1 MKESKKEKIKNFK
14 FQGVIIMKNFIE
26 NTMNRTAYTM
36 ACASI
41 ALRRRVTDFMKGED
55 GETNLVAILLIII
68 VTVGLV
74 GIFKDKLTNLI
85 NKLFK
90 TIETSTAKI

>member
-1 MKESKKEKIKNFK
+1 
-14 FQGVIIMKNFIE
+14 MKNFIE

-74 GIFKDKLTNLI
+74 GIFKDKLTGVINNLFDI
-85 NKLFK
+85 
-90 TIETSTAKI
+90 IEKNVKKI